1 MTGYGRM
8 FHTLG
13 GLGPVL
19 DELDGEGGGGVGG
32 SGSGVAGLV
41 NESRGEVVAVV
52 WDCWLACVSGS
63 GIASS
68 GSVVGVE
75 LGDGGVGESESV
87 VVWPV
92 VGLDGRAFAGDWRWV
107 GSWRSARR

>member
-8 FHTLG
+8 LHTLG

-19 DELDGEGGGGVGG
+19 AGLDEEGGGGVGG

-41 NESRGEVVAVV
+41 NESRWEVVAVD

-75 LGDGGVGESESV
+75 LGEGGVGESESV
-87 VVWPV
+87 VVWSV
-92 VGLDGRAFAGDWRWV
+92 VGLDG
-107 GSWRSARR
+107 

>member
-1 MTGYGRM
+1 MMGYGRM
-8 FHTLG
+8 LHTLG

-19 DELDGEGGGGVGG
+19 GVLDGEGGGGVGG
-32 SGSGVAGLV
+32 SGSGVAKLV
-41 NESRGEVVAVV
+41 GESRGEVVAVD

-75 LGDGGVGESESV
+75 LGDGSVGESESV

-92 VGLDGRAFAGDWRWV
+92 VGLGGRACAGDWRWV